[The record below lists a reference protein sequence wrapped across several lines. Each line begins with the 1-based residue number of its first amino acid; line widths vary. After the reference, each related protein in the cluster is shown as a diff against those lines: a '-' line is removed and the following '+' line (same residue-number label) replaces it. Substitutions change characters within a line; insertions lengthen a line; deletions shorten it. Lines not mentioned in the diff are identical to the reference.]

1 MKRTRLFV
9 IVAVICCQMNADSQQ
24 NIGIGTSTPNGSS
37 LLDINSINKG
47 LLIPRINLVSET
59 DLTTI
64 VNPLISLLIYNTNS
78 ALPDGDG
85 FYFWNG
91 NKWSKFAT
99 RTNLAKLAWNIGGN
113 SGINP
118 ISDFIGTTD
127 SKPLVFKT
135 NNILSGKIDPAGNN
149 IFLGQFAGE
158 SVTTGHSNSF
168 LGHQAGAATT
178 TGYENVA
185 NGYQALYTNS
195 IGRGNT
201 ALGYKALFTTT
212 TGGLNTSCG
221 FSSLS
226 NNTTGSDNT
235 AVGIQALLSNTG
247 GNDNT
252 GIGYLAN
259 VSTGNLSNATVIGN
273 HALVSTS
280 NTMSF
285 GNDEITRWAFG
296 ISTTNGTHALEVG
309 LNSTNGNG
317 AYLTAGGTW
326 TNTSDIDKKE
336 DFANVNPGD
345 LLQKIAQLSIQ
356 RWKYKGTKEYHIGPT
371 AQEFYKL
378 FNVGTDDKG
387 ISTVDPAGIALAA
400 IQEQQKI
407 IQQLLKRIEVLE
419 KK

>member
-1 MKRTRLFV
+1 M
-9 IVAVICCQMNADSQQ
+9 VAIICCQMNADSQ
-24 NIGIGTSTPNGSS
+24 NIGIGISIPNASS
-37 LLDINSINKG
+37 LLDINSSNKG

-64 VNPLISLLIYNTNS
+64 LNPPISLLIYNTNN

-99 RTNLAKLAWNIGGN
+99 RTNLANLAWNVGGN
-113 SGINP
+113 TGTIPNSH
-118 ISDFIGTTD
+118 FIGTTD

-135 NNILSGKIDPAGNN
+135 NNILSGKIDPAEKN
-149 IFLGQFAGE
+149 IFFGQSSGE
-158 SVTTGHSNSF
+158 SITTGHGNSF
-168 LGHQAGAATT
+168 LGHQAGASTT
-178 TGYENVA
+178 TGYENVSM
-185 NGYQALYTNS
+185 GYQALYTNS

-201 ALGYKALFTTT
+201 ATGYKALFST
-212 TGGLNTSCG
+212 TGGLNTACG
-221 FSSLS
+221 FSSLI

-235 AVGIQALLSNTG
+235 AVGLQALLSNTS

-309 LNSTNGNG
+309 LNNTNGNG
-317 AYLTAGGTW
+317 AYLTQGGTW

-345 LLQKIAQLSIQ
+345 LLQKIVQLSIQ
-356 RWKYKGTKEYHIGPT
+356 RWKYKGTNEYHIGPT
-371 AQEFYKL
+371 AQDFYKL
-378 FNVGTDDKG
+378 FSLGTDDKG

-400 IQEQQKI
+400 IQELIKENETLKLELQQVRQAIEELKI
-407 IQQLLKRIEVLE
+407 RR
-419 KK
+419 